1 MLKDKKDILHAM
13 KYTYIHSNFTL
24 ITLLFMQNSREV
36 DTV

>member
-24 ITLLFMQNSREV
+24 ITLLFMQNSREA

>member
-1 MLKDKKDILHAM
+1 MLKDKKGILHAM

-24 ITLLFMQNSREV
+24 ITLLFMQNSREA

>member
-1 MLKDKKDILHAM
+1 MLKDKKGILHTM

-24 ITLLFMQNSREV
+24 ITLLFMQNSREA

>member
-24 ITLLFMQNSREV
+24 TTSLFTQISREV
-36 DTV
+36 NTV